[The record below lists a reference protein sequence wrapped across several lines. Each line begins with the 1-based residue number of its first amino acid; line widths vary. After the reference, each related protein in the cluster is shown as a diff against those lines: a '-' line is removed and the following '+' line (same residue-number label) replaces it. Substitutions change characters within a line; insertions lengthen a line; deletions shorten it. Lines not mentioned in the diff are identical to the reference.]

1 MILDKEQKLAVETKK
16 RNVLVAAAAGS
27 GKCIPDYCE
36 IPTYN
41 KGLKKVSDI
50 KIGDLLID
58 RKGSPTKVIG
68 VFPQKEEKEIVKIHF
83 NDGRIAECC
92 EEHLWNIQY
101 KIHKGVKYKTVSVKE
116 MIDIVNKKGYKKQK
130 DGYILKIQ
138 VNEPVKYYKKDLK
151 IDPYVLGLFLGD
163 GSFRESTLHFY
174 TNDYE
179 LVEKIEQ
186 KTRWTAYRYKD
197 DKHIYRYQ
205 FRRNTGYLNPINT
218 SEFLTDY
225 PELVNSISY
234 EKFIPEDY
242 KFSSIEQRYEL
253 IQGLM
258 DTDGYVDERGRC
270 SYTSTSLILI
280 KDMEFILR
288 SLGFIVT
295 IEEDKRDKYTLGIC
309 YTLHIQGKI
318 ENKKK
323 LFKLSRKLERFNNL
337 ENSIYLKDNIAIT
350 KIEKTGIKTKM
361 TCFLVDNDEH
371 LFLMNDYIVTH
382 NTRVI
387 TERLKFLLD
396 NGADPSKIFAITYT
410 NAAAQ
415 EMRERIGN
423 SEVFI
428 GTIHSLANR
437 ILLLNGVDT
446 TPFLNDEEFDRLFE
460 AIKDNN
466 IELPEVEHLL
476 IDEFQDICE
485 NEYEFTMETLKPRN
499 FFVVGDSR
507 QAIYSFKGANY
518 KYFMDLINNP
528 FVQVYELN
536 NNYRCGEEIISY
548 AQIFLDNMYDIYDTP
563 VYCKSGI
570 EGEVERV
577 PFSLD
582 TILEYL
588 KEGNYKDW
596 FILCR
601 KNSEIEDIS
610 YFLEKKKIPYTS
622 FKKSEL
628 SLEELNEKVE
638 ANIVKVLTVH
648 SAKGLES
655 KNVIVVGLRNW
666 NQEEKRVCYVA
677 ATRAKERLIWM
688 NEVPKRKTNYKM
700 QNWG

>member
-1 MILDKEQKLAVETKK
+1 MELDKEQKLAVETKK

-396 NGADPSKIFAITYT
+396 SGVDESKIFAITYT